1 MSIRSERRYVWA
13 DVEAGDA
20 RSSPGSHEHDEME
33 VGYLASQLLL
43 PRELP
48 GYAPERSRLWQQVVR
63 CLRYWP
69 SSDCRGLRAVGGVAS
84 VARLRAQGALGRALV

>member
-1 MSIRSERRYVWA
+1 MNIRSERRYVWA

-48 GYAPERSRLWQQVVR
+48 RYAPERSRFWQQVVR

-69 SSDCRGLRAVGGVAS
+69 SSDCRGLRPAGGVVS
-84 VARLRAQGALGRALV
+84 VARLRAQGALG

>member
-1 MSIRSERRYVWA
+1 MNIRSESRYVWP
-13 DVEAGDA
+13 DVEADDA
-20 RSSPGSHEHDEME
+20 CNSPLSYGQHEVE

-48 GYAPERSRLWQQVVR
+48 GYAPERSRFWQQVVR

-69 SSDCRGLRAVGGVAS
+69 SSYCRGLRPAGGVVS
-84 VARLRAQGALGRALV
+84 VARLRAHGALG

>member
-1 MSIRSERRYVWA
+1 MNIRSESRYVWP
-13 DVEAGDA
+13 DVEADDA
-20 RSSPGSHEHDEME
+20 CNSPWSYGQHEVE

-48 GYAPERSRLWQQVVR
+48 GYAPERSRFWQQVVR

-69 SSDCRGLRAVGGVAS
+69 SSDCRGLRAVAGVAS
-84 VARLRAQGALGRALV
+84 VARLRAQGALG

>member
-1 MSIRSERRYVWA
+1 MNIRSERRYVWA

-48 GYAPERSRLWQQVVR
+48 RYAPERSRFWLQVVR
-63 CLRYWP
+63 RLRYWP
-69 SSDCRGLRAVGGVAS
+69 LRAWWGLRVADGAAS
-84 VARLRAQGALGRALV
+84 VAWLRAQGALG